1 MNTVIANVLKR
12 EAVKARSG
20 AGELTSIAIFSC
32 IGLLASLCL
41 MLSGIEIGTG
51 F

>member
-12 EAVKARSG
+12 ETAKAWYG
-20 AGELTSIAIFSC
+20 AGELTSIAIFC
-32 IGLLASLCL
+32 GIGLLASLCL
-41 MLSGIEIGTG
+41 MLSGIEIGAG